1 MKNKENLILTKEE
14 KEKLEWVIDW
24 YYENWCRLDSYGINI
39 NEDLFDIILAVLR
52 KNEKNS

>member
-24 YYENWCRLDSYGINI
+24 YHENWCRLDSYGFNI

-52 KNEKNS
+52 KNKKNN

>member
-1 MKNKENLILTKEE
+1 MKNKKNLILTKEE

-52 KNEKNS
+52 KNEKNN